1 MSPPT
6 ANPHHSGCSPDRLS
20 GFPELTSA
28 LSAVGPTSLISN
40 FFPTFL
46 RMSPSIHALLSRLPG
61 FSPFAPI
68 AVTAGLLL
76 LSGCQT
82 YQKKSEDLSTAFR
95 SSNIASAVETADREA
110 SIKAG
115 GKDELLWRLEQG
127 AVLRTA
133 ALADVSQLPP
143 PAVVVPKD
151 PAAPVPT
158 APTPVELSNS
168 YAQRSL
174 TAFAQADE
182 RVAYWEEQA
191 KIKVGSEAF
200 AIVTNQ
206 ANIPYRGRTY
216 DKVLLSTYRAL
227 NYLQLGQ
234 PDAARVE
241 LNRALQRQRDA
252 VELNQKQIAEA
263 QAQADKARAGEVQD
277 EKGQKAAY
285 DVDRA
290 QADPASGPALSA
302 ALAAST
308 ANMKAYGDYVNPFA
322 VFLDGLFFSI
332 RGENGSDWERG
343 RKSFERLAGLV
354 PENPYVAA
362 DAALGAAVAEGKS
375 PDSITYVVFETGTG
389 PIRDQ
394 LRIDIPTFLLTSKLA
409 YVGAAFPRLEF
420 NNNYVPS
427 LTVGP
432 VGITGITTA
441 TVASM
446 DSVVANDF
454 KNEWPTILTKTLI
467 TTATK
472 AIAQAVV
479 QKQLDDQNPLL
490 GFAGAVAMTALN
502 ASTNI
507 ADTRTWIT
515 LPKEFQYA
523 RLATPADRQLTLS
536 AGGQTRTI
544 KLDPGSVNVVYVKS
558 ISSTSPLLVSQ
569 FLLK

>member
-1 MSPPT
+1 MPP
-6 ANPHHSGCSPDRLS
+6 
-20 GFPELTSA
+20 
-28 LSAVGPTSLISN
+28 AVHRI
-40 FFPTFL
+40 
-46 RMSPSIHALLSRLPG
+46 
-61 FSPFAPI
+61 APL
-68 AVTAGLLL
+68 AAALLL

-82 YQKKSEDLSTAFR
+82 YQQKSEDLASSFR
-95 SSNIASAVETADREA
+95 GSNIAAAVAEADRQA
-110 SIKAG
+110 TDKAG

-133 ALADVSQLPP
+133 ALSDVSQLPP
-143 PAVVVPKD
+143 PFIVAPKD
-151 PAAPVPT
+151 PAAPIPP
-158 APTPVELSNS
+158 APTPVEISNG
-168 YAQRSL
+168 YAKRSL
-174 TAFAQADE
+174 TAFEQADE
-182 RVAYWEEQA
+182 RIAYWEEQA

-200 AIVTNQ
+200 ALVTNQ
-206 ANIPYRGRTY
+206 ANIPYRGRAY

-252 VELNQKQIAEA
+252 VELNQKAIAEA
-263 QAQADKARAGEVQD
+263 QAQAAKAAKGEVQD

-285 DVDRA
+285 DVNAA
-290 QADPASGPALSA
+290 QADPSTGPALSA

-308 ANMKAYGDYVNPFA
+308 ANMKPYGDYVNPFT

-332 RGENGSDWERG
+332 RGENGADWERG

-354 PENPYVAA
+354 PENPYVAT
-362 DAALGAAVAEGKS
+362 DAALGAAAAEGKA
-375 PDSITYVVFETGTG
+375 PESITYVIFETGTG

-394 LRIDIPTFLLTSKLA
+394 LRIDIPTFIVTSKLA
-409 YVGAAFPRLEF
+409 YVGAAFPRLEY
-420 NNNYVPS
+420 NSNYLPN
-427 LTVGP
+427 LTVSAG
-432 VGITGITTA
+432 GQSISTA

-472 AIAQAVV
+472 AIIQAVV

-523 RLATPADRQLTLS
+523 RLATPADRQITVS

-544 KLDPGSVNVVYVKS
+544 SLDPGSVNVVYVKS
-558 ISSTSPLLVSQ
+558 ISSYSPLLVSQ

>member
-1 MSPPT
+1 MTP
-6 ANPHHSGCSPDRLS
+6 ALRRLA
-20 GFPELTSA
+20 PLASA
-28 LSAVGPTSLISN
+28 
-40 FFPTFL
+40 
-46 RMSPSIHALLSRLPG
+46 
-61 FSPFAPI
+61 
-68 AVTAGLLL
+68 LLL

-82 YQKKSEDLSTAFR
+82 YQKKSEDLASAFR
-95 SSNIASAVETADREA
+95 GANIASAVAEADREA
-110 SIKAG
+110 AAKAG

-143 PAVVVPKD
+143 PVIVAPKD
-151 PAAPVPT
+151 PAAPIPP
-158 APTPVELSNS
+158 APTLVEISNA
-168 YAQRSL
+168 YAKRSL
-174 TAFAQADE
+174 AAFGQADE
-182 RVAYWEEQA
+182 RIVYWEEQA

-200 AIVTNQ
+200 ALVTNQ
-206 ANIPYRGRTY
+206 ANIPYRGRAY
-216 DKVLLSTYRAL
+216 DKVLLSTYNAL

-252 VELNQKQIAEA
+252 VELNQKHIAEA
-263 QAQADKARAGEVQD
+263 QEQAAKARAGEVQD

-285 DVDRA
+285 DVDKA
-290 QADPASGPALSA
+290 QADPSTGPALSA

-332 RGENGSDWERG
+332 RGENGADWERG

-354 PENPYVAA
+354 PENPYVAF
-362 DAALGAAVAEGKS
+362 DAALGAAAAEGKA
-375 PDSITYVVFETGTG
+375 PDSLTYVIFETGTG
-389 PIRDQ
+389 PVRDQ
-394 LRIDIPTFLLTSKLA
+394 LRIDIPTFIVTSKLA
-409 YVGAAFPRLEF
+409 YVGAAFPRLEY
-420 NNNYVPS
+420 NSNYLPT
-427 LTVGP
+427 LTVGA
-432 VGITGITTA
+432 GGQSLSTA

-472 AIAQAVV
+472 AIVQAVV
-479 QKQLDDQNPLL
+479 QKQLDDQNPML
-490 GFAGAVAMTALN
+490 GLVGAVGMSVLN

-515 LPKEFQYA
+515 IPKEFQYA
-523 RLATPADRQLTLS
+523 RLATPADRQLTIS

-544 KLDPGSVNVVYVKS
+544 SLDPGSVNVVYVKS
-558 ISSTSPLLVSQ
+558 ISASSPLFVSQ

>member
-1 MSPPT
+1 MTP
-6 ANPHHSGCSPDRLS
+6 ALRRLA
-20 GFPELTSA
+20 PLASA
-28 LSAVGPTSLISN
+28 
-40 FFPTFL
+40 
-46 RMSPSIHALLSRLPG
+46 
-61 FSPFAPI
+61 
-68 AVTAGLLL
+68 LLL

-82 YQKKSEDLSTAFR
+82 YQKKSEDLASAFR
-95 SSNIASAVETADREA
+95 GANIASAVAEADREA
-110 SIKAG
+110 AAKAG

-143 PAVVVPKD
+143 PVIVAPKD
-151 PAAPVPT
+151 PAAPIPP
-158 APTPVELSNS
+158 APTPVEISNA
-168 YAQRSL
+168 YAKRSL
-174 TAFAQADE
+174 AAFGQADE
-182 RVAYWEEQA
+182 RIVYWEEQA

-200 AIVTNQ
+200 ALVTNQ
-206 ANIPYRGRTY
+206 ANIPYRGRAY
-216 DKVLLSTYRAL
+216 DKVLLSTYNAL

-252 VELNQKQIAEA
+252 VELNQKHIAEA
-263 QAQADKARAGEVQD
+263 QAQAEKARAGEVQD
-277 EKGQKAAY
+277 EKGKTAAY
-285 DVDRA
+285 DVDKA
-290 QADPASGPALSA
+290 QADPATGPALSA

-332 RGENGSDWERG
+332 RGENGAVWERG

-354 PENPYVAA
+354 PENPYVAF
-362 DAALGAAVAEGKS
+362 DAALGAAAAEGKA
-375 PDSITYVVFETGTG
+375 PESITYVIFETGTG

-394 LRIDIPTFLLTSKLA
+394 LRIDIPTFIVTSKLA
-409 YVGAAFPRLEF
+409 YVGAAFPRLEY
-420 NNNYVPS
+420 NANYLPS
-427 LTVGP
+427 LTVSAAGAP
-432 VGITGITTA
+432 SLSTA

-472 AIAQAVV
+472 AIVQAVV
-479 QKQLDDQNPLL
+479 QKQLDDQNPML
-490 GFAGAVAMTALN
+490 GLVGAVGMTVLN

-515 LPKEFQYA
+515 IPKEFQYA
-523 RLATPADRQLTLS
+523 RLATPADRQLTVS

-544 KLDPGSVNVVYVKS
+544 SLDPGSVNVVYVKS
-558 ISSTSPLLVSQ
+558 VSSTSPLLVSQ